1 MSAGHFF
8 VGLGAGIAILSL
20 PVMMLMPGSTVPERV
35 IDWIMGPDPEPK
47 PQIVAEDSAANRPL
61 HGYRPGDPTPA
72 AATAPP
78 TIEPLSVA
86 TAAPTPAPIV
96 DAPPLNTLRWQSTA
110 VIHSNGAP
118 VYVRRV
124 AGIDSRD
131 DPVIPDSS
139 PVLVSSGPP
148 LQVGAQ
154 QWRAIR
160 GLNGVVGWVLGTQ
173 LTIDGEVPPAAPT
186 SVPAATAAPSAA
198 ANRGVIANTDGA
210 GVVLRNSPNDA
221 DRTRSGLMDGAGVT
235 VLESSGSDWLHVRA
249 DNGQTG
255 WVPARYVAGS

>member
-8 VGLGAGIAILSL
+8 VGLGAGIAILSV
-20 PVMMLMPGSTVPERV
+20 PVMMLTPGSTVPEHV
-35 IDWIMGPDPEPK
+35 IEWIMGPDPGPK
-47 PQIVAEDSAANRPL
+47 PQIVTQDSAASRPL
-61 HGYRPGDPTPA
+61 HGYQPGDPTPE

-78 TIEPLSVA
+78 TIEPLSG
-86 TAAPTPAPIV
+86 PTPSPMPV
-96 DAPPLNTLRWQSTA
+96 PMVNAPPLNTLRWQSAA

-131 DPVIPDSS
+131 DPVIPDGS

-160 GLNGVVGWVLGTQ
+160 GLNGVVGWVPSSQ
-173 LTIDGEVPPAAPT
+173 LAVDGEPAPPAPT
-186 SVPAATAAPSAA
+186 PQPAATAAAA
-198 ANRGVIANTDGA
+198 PNRGVIANTDGA
-210 GVVLRNSPNDA
+210 GVVLRNSPNDT
-221 DRTRSGLMDGAGVT
+221 DRTRSGLMDGARVT
-235 VLESSGSDWLHVRA
+235 VLESSGSEWLHVRA

-255 WVPARYVAGS
+255 WVPARYVAGP